1 MRRQVTAVSAGTP
14 RRNWMKRFGS
24 PRLQSAESQMTRP
37 FDMTWSGRMPLAW
50 LLWLAL
56 LAALGA
62 FPPPPEKAQASRARR
77 AGPPHRVITRR
88 RQ

>member
-1 MRRQVTAVSAGTP
+1 VSRRP
-14 RRNWMKRFGS
+14 RRGW
-24 PRLQSAESQMTRP
+24 
-37 FDMTWSGRMPLAW
+37 TWRRDPLPGWRVPLAWLLW

-62 FPPPPEKAQASRARR
+62 FPPPEKAQASRARR
-77 AGPPHRVITRR
+77 ARPPHRVITRR